1 MSLLFMYKLVP
12 SCLFY
17 SQEIEEA
24 FSPPYVF
31 ATIGADIP
39 LIQVGGGL
47 LCKAIITQMLGIG

>member
-1 MSLLFMYKLVP
+1 MYKLVP

-24 FSPPYVF
+24 FSPPYVC